1 MSIKIWDGKLEE
13 TKCTIKGSSAKK
25 CKLQSVEVSWTTKK
39 VILCP
44 FRPWTK
50 NPAQHN
56 TLQEG
61 CWQIWAQRGTKTV
74 IQTLENTNFEEG
86 LKELC
91 LFSLEQTGC
100 RYNSLHNVKQSYKDS
115 SSLLQGEEK

>member
-1 MSIKIWDGKLEE
+1 MANWKRLN
-13 TKCTIKGSSAKK
+13 ALLRVVVQKK

-100 RYNSLHNVKQSYKDS
+100 RYNSLHSG
-115 SSLLQGEEK
+115 SSLLQGEEKSDACCAFS